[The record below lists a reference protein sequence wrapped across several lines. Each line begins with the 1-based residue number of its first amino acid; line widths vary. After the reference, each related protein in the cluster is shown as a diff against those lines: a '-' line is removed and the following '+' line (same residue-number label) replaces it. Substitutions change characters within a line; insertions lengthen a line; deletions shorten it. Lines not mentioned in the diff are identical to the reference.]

1 MMNEYL
7 CRNYVAQQILSDL
20 GATINARA
28 DKRIGSPAAMPKGSA
43 RTEAPGSHYGR
54 PKKIDMSVIKESLLA
69 DQGSSQYKNW
79 LAR

>member
-1 MMNEYL
+1 MNEYL

-20 GATINARA
+20 GATSIARA
-28 DKRIGSPAAMPKGSA
+28 DKRIGSPAAVPKGSV
-43 RTEAPGSHYGR
+43 RNEAPGSQYGR
-54 PKKIDMSVIKESLLA
+54 PKKIDMNVIKESLLA